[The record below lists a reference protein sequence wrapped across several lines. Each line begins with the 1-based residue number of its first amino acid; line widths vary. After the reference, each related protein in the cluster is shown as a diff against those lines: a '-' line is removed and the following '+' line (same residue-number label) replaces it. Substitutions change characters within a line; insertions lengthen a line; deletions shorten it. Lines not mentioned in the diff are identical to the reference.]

1 MELVKRV
8 DRGGAMQGLPHAFE
22 APGFRMGI
30 LGKLRR
36 AREREARI
44 VIAPTEAVVHCR
56 LCGSPHRARVNHLC
70 PNLYG
75 R

>member
-1 MELVKRV
+1 ML
-8 DRGGAMQGLPHAFE
+8 GLPHAIE
-22 APGFRMGI
+22 APGFRTGI

-36 AREREARI
+36 ALKREARI
-44 VIAPTEAVVHCR
+44 VIAPTEAIIRCR
-56 LCGSPHRARVNHLC
+56 LCGSPHRARANHLC

>member
-1 MELVKRV
+1 MH
-8 DRGGAMQGLPHAFE
+8 GLPHAIPM
-22 APGFRMGI
+22 PGFRTGI

-36 AREREARI
+36 AREREARLLS
-44 VIAPTEAVVHCR
+44 APTEAIEHCE
-56 LCGSPHRARVNHLC
+56 LCGKPYRAQGNHLC

>member
-1 MELVKRV
+1 
-8 DRGGAMQGLPHAFE
+8 MQGLPHAIE
-22 APGFRMGI
+22 APGFRTGI

-44 VIAPTEAVVHCR
+44 VIAPAEAIDHCR
-56 LCGSPHRARVNHLC
+56 LCGSPHRAQANHFC

>member
-1 MELVKRV
+1 
-8 DRGGAMQGLPHAFE
+8 MQGLPHAIE
-22 APGFRMGI
+22 GPRFRTGI

-36 AREREARI
+36 AREREAPI
-44 VIAPTEAVVHCR
+44 AIAPTEAIIHCR
-56 LCGSPHRARVNHLC
+56 LCGSPHRARTNHLC

>member
-1 MELVKRV
+1 MH
-8 DRGGAMQGLPHAFE
+8 GLPHAIE
-22 APGFRMGI
+22 APRFRTGI

-44 VIAPTEAVVHCR
+44 VITPTEEIVHCR
-56 LCGSPHRARVNHLC
+56 LCGSPHRAQANHLC

>member
-1 MELVKRV
+1 
-8 DRGGAMQGLPHAFE
+8 MQAPPHAIE
-22 APGFRMGI
+22 TPGFRTGI

-44 VIAPTEAVVHCR
+44 VIPPAEAIVHCR
-56 LCGSPHRARVNHLC
+56 LCGSPHRARANHFC

-75 R
+75 L

>member
-1 MELVKRV
+1 
-8 DRGGAMQGLPHAFE
+8 MQGLPHAIE
-22 APGFRMGI
+22 APRFRTGI

-36 AREREARI
+36 AREREAHI
-44 VIAPTEAVVHCR
+44 VIAPTEATVTCR
-56 LCGSPHRARVNHLC
+56 LCGSQHRAQANHLC